1 MNTLACVSFMFINRV
16 RVMHVDAL
24 VVLDVNG
31 TILRTAV
38 HINDDDTTANV
49 KGECDTLPRASGL
62 QRAVIIIN
70 KCAGGGAME
79 PVVVNVHKSQTL
91 LHKLCV
97 PSIIIY
103 WDIDESFCKAFHT

>member
-62 QRAVIIIN
+62 QRAVIII
-70 KCAGGGAME
+70 
-79 PVVVNVHKSQTL
+79 
-91 LHKLCV
+91 
-97 PSIIIY
+97 II
-103 WDIDESFCKAFHT
+103 EVSSRTRTTSRR